1 MKYKNKGFTLIEL
14 IGVIAILA
22 IILIVTVP
30 TLTKMLKDDN
40 NQKYEN
46 AINDLCLSAEQYALN
61 YKDQL
66 PQLETPGG
74 RAKIT
79 IKMLKDVGYIEQH
92 LENPKTKE
100 EFLDTDYL
108 LLEVGSN
115 YLRTC
120 KFNDGTETS
129 VPSATVP
136 TYTISPG
143 ATVWTNQGKT
153 VTIHYP
159 NVSKNRYV
167 FEYSLDGGISWKI
180 TNSVNTDVWFSKNGM
195 IIARVR
201 DTYNE
206 RENLNGGVFY
216 VTRIDKEPP
225 KCTVSGGSTSWTNG
239 SRTITGTCSDTGGSG
254 CKGNIS
260 HTYNGT
266 VGQNYSITNAGA
278 AGVGNGGYVYD
289 NAGNKTACAANQTV
303 KIDKKAPGCTT
314 SGGSTSWTTE
324 EVTVYG
330 TCSDDGSG
338 CVGNVSKTV
347 TTDTNGN
354 VSPGIVKDKVG
365 NETTCPATAVVRVD
379 TTPPKCTVSGG
390 STSWTSGSRTVTG
403 TCSDAG
409 SGCKGNISYTYN
421 GTSGQHYSI
430 TNAGAAGAGNGGYV
444 YDNAGNKTLC
454 AANQTVK
461 IDKKAPTC
469 TVSGG
474 SSSWTS
480 GTRTITGTCSDTGG
494 SGCKG
499 NISYTYN
506 AASNTNWVLSNAG
519 AAGAG
524 NGGYVYDNV
533 GNKTA
538 CAANQTVK
546 IDKKAPTCSTSG
558 GSSSWTNGS
567 RTLTGTC
574 NDSGGSGCKGNA
586 SQYYNDERNG
596 NYSPGSVSDN
606 VGHSVSCPTNPVK
619 IDKTKPYTPLLLSVS
634 YSQPYYTFSCSTT
647 SKTQGNVSCTLT
659 TKNYYCS
666 ESSVEN
672 FQLYGDTAGKY
683 NTGYTLQYQYTCT
696 GTNCYSKD
704 GSNPK
709 RYGNITTWTNMQ
721 YGLSQFSSFAGRAG
735 WEGQV
740 SEAVLYLR
748 LVDGA
753 GNISGTLTFK
763 SRWCV

>member
-1 MKYKNKGFTLIEL
+1 MNQKNKGFTLIEL

-30 TLTKMLKDDN
+30 TLTKMLKNDS

-79 IKMLKDVGYIEQH
+79 IKMLKEVGYIEQH

-108 LLEVGSN
+108 LLEVGDN

-120 KFNDGTETS
+120 KFNDGTETT
-129 VPSATVP
+129 PPAATVP

-159 NVSKNRYV
+159 NVSKNRYI
-167 FEYSLDGGISWKI
+167 FEYSLDGGISWEI
-180 TNSVNTDVWFSKNGM
+180 TNSVNTDVWFSENGM

-201 DTYNE
+201 DTYDE

-216 VTRIDKEPP
+216 ITRIDKEPP
-225 KCTVSGGSTSWTNG
+225 KCTVSGGSTSWTSG

-254 CKGNIS
+254 CKENIS
-260 HTYNGT
+260 YKYNGT

-278 AGVGNGGYVYD
+278 AGAGNGGYVYD
-289 NAGNKTACAANQTV
+289 NAGNKTACAANQIV
-303 KIDKKAPGCTT
+303 KIDKKAPSCTT

-390 STSWTSGSRTVTG
+390 SSSWTSGTRTITG
-403 TCSDAG
+403 TCSDDG

-421 GTSGQHYSI
+421 AANNTNWVLS
-430 TNAGAAGAGNGGYV
+430 NAGAAGAGNGGYV

-461 IDKKAPTC
+461 IDKKAPSC
-469 TVSGG
+469 SVSGG

-480 GTRTITGTCSDTGG
+480 GTRTITGTCSDDG

-506 AASNTNWVLSNAG
+506 AANNTNWVLSNAG

-524 NGGYVYDNV
+524 NGGYVYDNA

-574 NDSGGSGCKGNA
+574 SDDGSGCKGNA

-659 TKNYYCS
+659 TKKYYCS
-666 ESSVEN
+666 GSAVLN
-672 FQLYGDTAGKY
+672 YQLYGDTAGKY
-683 NTGYTLQYQYTCT
+683 NTGYTLQYQFTCT
-696 GTNCYSKD
+696 GTNCYSQD
-704 GSNPK
+704 GSNPE

-721 YGLSQFSSFAGRAG
+721 YGLSQFSSYAGRAG

-740 SEAVLYLR
+740 SESVLYLR

-753 GNISGTLTFK
+753 GNISGTFAFK

>member
-1 MKYKNKGFTLIEL
+1 MNQKNKGFTLIEL

-30 TLTKMLKDDN
+30 TLTKMLKNDS

-79 IKMLKDVGYIEQH
+79 IKMLKEVGYIEQH

-108 LLEVGSN
+108 LLEVGDN

-120 KFNDGTETS
+120 KFNDGTETT
-129 VPSATVP
+129 PPAATVP

-180 TNSVNTDVWFSKNGM
+180 TNSVNTDVWFSENGM

-201 DTYNE
+201 DTYDE

-216 VTRIDKEPP
+216 ITRIDKEPP
-225 KCTVSGGSTSWTNG
+225 KCTVSGGSTSWTSG

-254 CKGNIS
+254 CKENIS
-260 HTYNGT
+260 YKYNGT

-278 AGVGNGGYVYD
+278 AGAGNGGYVYD
-289 NAGNKTACAANQTV
+289 NAGNKTLCAANQTV
-303 KIDKKAPGCTT
+303 KIDKKAPSCTT

-390 STSWTSGSRTVTG
+390 STSWTSGSRTITG
-403 TCSDAG
+403 TCSDEG
-409 SGCKGNISYTYN
+409 SGCKENISYTYN
-421 GTSGQHYSI
+421 AANNTNWVLS
-430 TNAGAAGAGNGGYV
+430 NAGAAGAGNGGYV

-461 IDKKAPTC
+461 IDKKAPSC
-469 TVSGG
+469 SVSGG

-480 GTRTITGTCSDTGG
+480 GTRTITGTCSDDG

-506 AASNTNWVLSNAG
+506 AANNTNWVLSNAG

-524 NGGYVYDNV
+524 NGGYVYDNA

-574 NDSGGSGCKGNA
+574 SDDGSGCKGNA

-659 TKNYYCS
+659 AKKYYCS
-666 ESSVEN
+666 GSAVLN
-672 FQLYGDTAGKY
+672 YQLYGDTAGKY
-683 NTGYTLQYQYTCT
+683 NTGYTLQYQFTCT
-696 GTNCYSKD
+696 GTNCYSQD
-704 GSNPK
+704 GSNPE

-721 YGLSQFSSFAGRAG
+721 YGLSQFSSYAGRAG

-740 SEAVLYLR
+740 SESVLYLR

-753 GNISGTLTFK
+753 GNISGTFAFK

>member
-1 MKYKNKGFTLIEL
+1 MNQKNKGFTLIEL

-30 TLTKMLKDDN
+30 TLTKMLKNDS

-79 IKMLKDVGYIEQH
+79 IKMLKEVGYIEQH

-108 LLEVGSN
+108 LLEVGDN

-120 KFNDGTETS
+120 KFNDGTETT
-129 VPSATVP
+129 PPAATVP

-180 TNSVNTDVWFSKNGM
+180 TNSVNTDVWFSENGM

-201 DTYNE
+201 DTYDE

-216 VTRIDKEPP
+216 ITRIDKEPP
-225 KCTVSGGSTSWTNG
+225 KCTVSGGSTSWTSG

-254 CKGNIS
+254 CKENIS
-260 HTYNGT
+260 YKYNGT

-278 AGVGNGGYVYD
+278 AGAGNGGYVYD
-289 NAGNKTACAANQTV
+289 NAGNKTLCAANQTV
-303 KIDKKAPGCTT
+303 KIDKKAPSCTT

-390 STSWTSGSRTVTG
+390 STSWTSGSRTITG
-403 TCSDAG
+403 TCSDEG

-421 GTSGQHYSI
+421 AANNTNWVLS
-430 TNAGAAGAGNGGYV
+430 NAGAAGAGNGGYV

-461 IDKKAPTC
+461 IDKKAPSC
-469 TVSGG
+469 SVSGG

-480 GTRTITGTCSDTGG
+480 GTRTITGTCSDDG

-506 AASNTNWVLSNAG
+506 AANNTNWVLSNAG

-574 NDSGGSGCKGNA
+574 SDDGSGCKGNA

-659 TKNYYCS
+659 AKKYYCS
-666 ESSVEN
+666 GSAVLN
-672 FQLYGDTAGKY
+672 YQLYGDTAGKY
-683 NTGYTLQYQYTCT
+683 NTGYTLQYQFTCT
-696 GTNCYSKD
+696 GTNCYSQD
-704 GSNPK
+704 GSNPE

-721 YGLSQFSSFAGRAG
+721 YGLSQFSSYAGRAG

-740 SEAVLYLR
+740 SESVLYLR

-753 GNISGTLTFK
+753 GNISGTFAFK

>member
-1 MKYKNKGFTLIEL
+1 MNQKNKGFTLIEL

-30 TLTKMLKDDN
+30 TLTKMLKNDS

-79 IKMLKDVGYIEQH
+79 IKMLKEVGYIEQH

-108 LLEVGSN
+108 LLEVGDN

-120 KFNDGTETS
+120 KFNDGTETT
-129 VPSATVP
+129 PPAATVP

-180 TNSVNTDVWFSKNGM
+180 TNSVNTDVWFSENGM

-201 DTYNE
+201 DTYDE

-216 VTRIDKEPP
+216 ITRIDKEPP
-225 KCTVSGGSTSWTNG
+225 KCTVSGGSTSWTSG

-254 CKGNIS
+254 CKENIS
-260 HTYNGT
+260 YKYNGT

-278 AGVGNGGYVYD
+278 AGAGNGGYVYD
-289 NAGNKTACAANQTV
+289 NAGNKTLCAANQTV
-303 KIDKKAPGCTT
+303 KIDKKAPSCTT

-390 STSWTSGSRTVTG
+390 S
-403 TCSDAG
+403 
-409 SGCKGNISYTYN
+409 
-421 GTSGQHYSI
+421 
-430 TNAGAAGAGNGGYV
+430 
-444 YDNAGNKTLC
+444 
-454 AANQTVK
+454 
-461 IDKKAPTC
+461 
-469 TVSGG
+469 
-474 SSSWTS
+474 SSWTS
-480 GTRTITGTCSDTGG
+480 GTRTITGTCSDDG

-506 AASNTNWVLSNAG
+506 AANNTNWVLSNAG

-574 NDSGGSGCKGNA
+574 SDDGSGCKGNA

-659 TKNYYCS
+659 AKKYYCS
-666 ESSVEN
+666 GSAVLN
-672 FQLYGDTAGKY
+672 YQLYGDTAGKY
-683 NTGYTLQYQYTCT
+683 NTGYTLQYQFTCT
-696 GTNCYSKD
+696 GTNCYSQD
-704 GSNPK
+704 GSNPE

-721 YGLSQFSSFAGRAG
+721 YGLSQFSSYAGRAG

-740 SEAVLYLR
+740 SESVLYLR

-753 GNISGTLTFK
+753 GNISGTFAFK

>member
-1 MKYKNKGFTLIEL
+1 MNQKNKGFTLIEL

-30 TLTKMLKDDN
+30 TLTKMLKNDS

-79 IKMLKDVGYIEQH
+79 IKMLKEVGYIEQH

-108 LLEVGSN
+108 LLEVGDN

-120 KFNDGTETS
+120 KFNDGTETT
-129 VPSATVP
+129 PPAATVP

-143 ATVWTNQGKT
+143 TTVWTNQGKT

-180 TNSVNTDVWFSKNGM
+180 TNSVNTDVWFSENGM

-201 DTYNE
+201 DTYDE

-216 VTRIDKEPP
+216 ITRIDKEPP
-225 KCTVSGGSTSWTNG
+225 KCTVSGGSTSWTSG

-254 CKGNIS
+254 CKENIS
-260 HTYNGT
+260 YKYNGT

-278 AGVGNGGYVYD
+278 AGAGNGGYVYD
-289 NAGNKTACAANQTV
+289 NAGNKTLCAANQTV
-303 KIDKKAPGCTT
+303 KIDKKAPSCTT

-390 STSWTSGSRTVTG
+390 SSSWTSGTRTITG
-403 TCSDAG
+403 TCSDDG

-421 GTSGQHYSI
+421 AANNTNWVLS
-430 TNAGAAGAGNGGYV
+430 NAGAAGAGNGGYV

-461 IDKKAPTC
+461 IDKKAPSC
-469 TVSGG
+469 SVSGG

-480 GTRTITGTCSDTGG
+480 GTRTITGTCSDDG

-506 AASNTNWVLSNAG
+506 AANNTNWVLSNAG

-524 NGGYVYDNV
+524 NGGYVYDNA

-574 NDSGGSGCKGNA
+574 SDDGSGCKGNA

-659 TKNYYCS
+659 AKKYYCS
-666 ESSVEN
+666 GSAVLN
-672 FQLYGDTAGKY
+672 YQLYGDTAGKY
-683 NTGYTLQYQYTCT
+683 NTGYTLQYQFTCT
-696 GTNCYSKD
+696 GTNCYSQD
-704 GSNPK
+704 GSNPE

-721 YGLSQFSSFAGRAG
+721 YGLSQFSSYAGRAG

-740 SEAVLYLR
+740 SESVLYLR

-753 GNISGTLTFK
+753 GNISGTFAFK

>member
-1 MKYKNKGFTLIEL
+1 MNQKNKGFTLIEL

-30 TLTKMLKDDN
+30 TLTKMLKNDS

-66 PQLETPGG
+66 LQLETPGG

-79 IKMLKDVGYIEQH
+79 IKMLKEVGYIEQH

-108 LLEVGSN
+108 LLEVGDN

-120 KFNDGTETS
+120 KFNDGTETT
-129 VPSATVP
+129 PPAATVP

-180 TNSVNTDVWFSKNGM
+180 TNSVNTDVWFSENGM

-201 DTYNE
+201 DTYDE

-216 VTRIDKEPP
+216 ITRIDKEPP
-225 KCTVSGGSTSWTNG
+225 KCTVSGGSTSWTSG

-254 CKGNIS
+254 CKENIS
-260 HTYNGT
+260 YKYNGT

-278 AGVGNGGYVYD
+278 AGAGKGGYVYD
-289 NAGNKTACAANQTV
+289 NAGNKTLCAANQTV
-303 KIDKKAPGCTT
+303 KIDKKAPSCTT

-390 STSWTSGSRTVTG
+390 SSSWTSGTRTITG
-403 TCSDAG
+403 TCSDDG

-421 GTSGQHYSI
+421 AANNTNWVLS
-430 TNAGAAGAGNGGYV
+430 NAGAAGAGNGGYV

-461 IDKKAPTC
+461 IDKKAPSC
-469 TVSGG
+469 SVSGG

-480 GTRTITGTCSDTGG
+480 GTRTITGTCSDDG

-506 AASNTNWVLSNAG
+506 AANNTNWVLSNAG

-524 NGGYVYDNV
+524 NGGYVYDNA

-574 NDSGGSGCKGNA
+574 SDDGSGCKGNA

-659 TKNYYCS
+659 AKKYYCS
-666 ESSVEN
+666 GSAVLN
-672 FQLYGDTAGKY
+672 YQLYGDTAGKY
-683 NTGYTLQYQYTCT
+683 NTGYTLQYQFTCT
-696 GTNCYSKD
+696 GTNCYSQD
-704 GSNPK
+704 GSNPE

-721 YGLSQFSSFAGRAG
+721 YGLSQFSSYAGRAG

-740 SEAVLYLR
+740 SESVLYLR

-753 GNISGTLTFK
+753 GNISGTFAFK
-763 SRWCV
+763 SSWCV

>member
-1 MKYKNKGFTLIEL
+1 MNQKNKGFTLIEL

-30 TLTKMLKDDN
+30 TLTKMLKNDS

-79 IKMLKDVGYIEQH
+79 IKMLKEVGYIEQH

-108 LLEVGSN
+108 LLEVGDN

-120 KFNDGTETS
+120 KFNDGTETT
-129 VPSATVP
+129 PPAATIP

-180 TNSVNTDVWFSKNGM
+180 TNSVNTDVWFSENGM

-201 DTYNE
+201 DTYDE

-216 VTRIDKEPP
+216 ITRIDKEPP
-225 KCTVSGGSTSWTNG
+225 KCTVSGGSTSWTSG

-254 CKGNIS
+254 CKENIS
-260 HTYNGT
+260 YKYNGT

-278 AGVGNGGYVYD
+278 AGAGNGGYVYD
-289 NAGNKTACAANQTV
+289 NAGNKTLCAANQTV
-303 KIDKKAPGCTT
+303 KIDKKAPSCTT

-390 STSWTSGSRTVTG
+390 SSSWTSGTRTITG
-403 TCSDAG
+403 TCSDDG

-421 GTSGQHYSI
+421 AANNTNWVLS
-430 TNAGAAGAGNGGYV
+430 NAGAAGAGNGGYV

-461 IDKKAPTC
+461 IDKKAPSC
-469 TVSGG
+469 SVSGG

-480 GTRTITGTCSDTGG
+480 GTRTITGTCSDDG

-506 AASNTNWVLSNAG
+506 AANNTNWVLSNAG

-524 NGGYVYDNV
+524 NGGYVYDNA

-574 NDSGGSGCKGNA
+574 SDDGSGCKGNA

-647 SKTQGNVSCTLT
+647 SKTQDNVSCTLT
-659 TKNYYCS
+659 AKKYYCS
-666 ESSVEN
+666 GSAVLN
-672 FQLYGDTAGKY
+672 YQLYGDTAGKY
-683 NTGYTLQYQYTCT
+683 NTGYTLQYQFTCT
-696 GTNCYSKD
+696 GTNCYSQD
-704 GSNPK
+704 GSNPE

-721 YGLSQFSSFAGRAG
+721 YGLSQFSSYAGRAG

-740 SEAVLYLR
+740 SESVLYLR

-753 GNISGTLTFK
+753 GNISGTFAFK

>member
-1 MKYKNKGFTLIEL
+1 MNQKNKGFTLIEL

-30 TLTKMLKDDN
+30 TLTKMLKNDS

-79 IKMLKDVGYIEQH
+79 IKMLKEVGYIEQH

-108 LLEVGSN
+108 LLEVGDN

-120 KFNDGTETS
+120 KFNDGTETT
-129 VPSATVP
+129 PPAATVP

-180 TNSVNTDVWFSKNGM
+180 TNSVNTDVWFSENGM

-201 DTYNE
+201 DTYDE

-216 VTRIDKEPP
+216 ITRIDKEPP
-225 KCTVSGGSTSWTNG
+225 KCTVSGGSTSWTSV

-254 CKGNIS
+254 CKENIS
-260 HTYNGT
+260 YKYNGT

-278 AGVGNGGYVYD
+278 AGAGNGGYVYD
-289 NAGNKTACAANQTV
+289 NAGNKTLCAANQTV
-303 KIDKKAPGCTT
+303 KIDKKAPSCTT

-390 STSWTSGSRTVTG
+390 STSWTSGTRTITG
-403 TCSDAG
+403 TCSDEG

-421 GTSGQHYSI
+421 AANNTNWVLS
-430 TNAGAAGAGNGGYV
+430 NAGAAGAGNGGYV

-461 IDKKAPTC
+461 IDKKAPSC
-469 TVSGG
+469 SVSGG

-480 GTRTITGTCSDTGG
+480 GTRTITGTCSDDG

-506 AASNTNWVLSNAG
+506 AANNTNWVLSNAG

-574 NDSGGSGCKGNA
+574 SDDGSGCKGNA

-659 TKNYYCS
+659 TKKYYCS
-666 ESSVEN
+666 GSAVLN
-672 FQLYGDTAGKY
+672 YQLYGDTAGKY
-683 NTGYTLQYQYTCT
+683 NTGYTLQYQFTCT
-696 GTNCYSKD
+696 GTNCYSQD
-704 GSNPK
+704 GSNPE

-721 YGLSQFSSFAGRAG
+721 YGLSQFSSYAGRAG

-740 SEAVLYLR
+740 SESVLYLR

-753 GNISGTLTFK
+753 GNISGTFAFK

>member
-1 MKYKNKGFTLIEL
+1 MNQKNKGFTLIEL

-30 TLTKMLKDDN
+30 TLTKMLKNDS

-79 IKMLKDVGYIEQH
+79 IKMLKEVGYIEQH

-108 LLEVGSN
+108 LLEVGDN

-120 KFNDGTETS
+120 KFNDGTETT
-129 VPSATVP
+129 PPAATVP

-180 TNSVNTDVWFSKNGM
+180 TNSVNTDVWFSENGM

-201 DTYNE
+201 DTYDE

-216 VTRIDKEPP
+216 ITRIDKEPP
-225 KCTVSGGSTSWTNG
+225 KCTVSGGSTSWTSG

-254 CKGNIS
+254 CKENIS
-260 HTYNGT
+260 YKYNGT

-278 AGVGNGGYVYD
+278 AGAGNGGYVYD
-289 NAGNKTACAANQTV
+289 NAGNKTLCAANQTV
-303 KIDKKAPGCTT
+303 KIDKKAPSCTT

-390 STSWTSGSRTVTG
+390 S
-403 TCSDAG
+403 
-409 SGCKGNISYTYN
+409 
-421 GTSGQHYSI
+421 
-430 TNAGAAGAGNGGYV
+430 
-444 YDNAGNKTLC
+444 
-454 AANQTVK
+454 
-461 IDKKAPTC
+461 
-469 TVSGG
+469 
-474 SSSWTS
+474 SSWTS
-480 GTRTITGTCSDTGG
+480 GTRTITGTCSDDG

-506 AASNTNWVLSNAG
+506 AANNTNWVLSNAG

-524 NGGYVYDNV
+524 NGGYVYDNA

-574 NDSGGSGCKGNA
+574 SDDGSGCKGNA

-659 TKNYYCS
+659 AKKYYCS
-666 ESSVEN
+666 GSAVLN
-672 FQLYGDTAGKY
+672 YQLYGDTAGKY
-683 NTGYTLQYQYTCT
+683 NTGYTLQYQFTCT
-696 GTNCYSKD
+696 GTNCYSQD
-704 GSNPK
+704 GSNPE

-721 YGLSQFSSFAGRAG
+721 YGLSQFSSYAGRAG

-740 SEAVLYLR
+740 SESVLYLR

-753 GNISGTLTFK
+753 GNISGTFAFK

>member
-1 MKYKNKGFTLIEL
+1 MNQKNKGFTLIEL

-30 TLTKMLKDDN
+30 TLTKMLKNDS

-79 IKMLKDVGYIEQH
+79 IKMLKEVGYIEQH

-108 LLEVGSN
+108 LLEVGDN

-120 KFNDGTETS
+120 KFNDGTETT
-129 VPSATVP
+129 PPAATVP

-180 TNSVNTDVWFSKNGM
+180 TNSVNTDVWFSENGM

-201 DTYNE
+201 DTYDE

-216 VTRIDKEPP
+216 ITRIDKEPP
-225 KCTVSGGSTSWTNG
+225 KCTVSGGSTSWTSG

-254 CKGNIS
+254 CKENIS
-260 HTYNGT
+260 YKYNGT

-278 AGVGNGGYVYD
+278 AGAGNGGYVYD
-289 NAGNKTACAANQTV
+289 NAGNKTLCAANQTV
-303 KIDKKAPGCTT
+303 KIDKKAPSCTT

-390 STSWTSGSRTVTG
+390 S
-403 TCSDAG
+403 
-409 SGCKGNISYTYN
+409 
-421 GTSGQHYSI
+421 
-430 TNAGAAGAGNGGYV
+430 
-444 YDNAGNKTLC
+444 
-454 AANQTVK
+454 
-461 IDKKAPTC
+461 
-469 TVSGG
+469 
-474 SSSWTS
+474 SSWTS
-480 GTRTITGTCSDTGG
+480 GTRTITGTCSDDG

-506 AASNTNWVLSNAG
+506 AANNTNWVLSNAG

-524 NGGYVYDNV
+524 NGGYVYDNA

-574 NDSGGSGCKGNA
+574 SDDGSGCKGNA

-659 TKNYYCS
+659 AKKYYCS
-666 ESSVEN
+666 GSVVLN
-672 FQLYGDTAGKY
+672 YQLYGDTAGKY
-683 NTGYTLQYQYTCT
+683 NTGYTLQYQFTCT
-696 GTNCYSKD
+696 GTNCYSQD
-704 GSNPK
+704 GSNPE

-721 YGLSQFSSFAGRAG
+721 YGLSQFSSYAGRAG

-740 SEAVLYLR
+740 SESVLYLR

-753 GNISGTLTFK
+753 GNISGTFAFK

>member
-1 MKYKNKGFTLIEL
+1 MNQKNKGFTLIEL

-30 TLTKMLKDDN
+30 TLTKMLKNDS

-79 IKMLKDVGYIEQH
+79 IKMLKEVGYIEQH

-108 LLEVGSN
+108 LLEVGDN

-120 KFNDGTETS
+120 KFNDGTETT
-129 VPSATVP
+129 PPAATVP

-180 TNSVNTDVWFSKNGM
+180 TNSVNTDVWFSENGM

-201 DTYNE
+201 DTYDE

-216 VTRIDKEPP
+216 ITRIDKEPP
-225 KCTVSGGSTSWTNG
+225 KCTVSGGSTSWTSG

-254 CKGNIS
+254 CKENIS
-260 HTYNGT
+260 YKYNGT

-278 AGVGNGGYVYD
+278 AGAGNGGYVYD
-289 NAGNKTACAANQTV
+289 NAGNKTLCAANQTV
-303 KIDKKAPGCTT
+303 KIDKKAPSCTT

-390 STSWTSGSRTVTG
+390 SSSWTSGTRTITG
-403 TCSDAG
+403 TCSDDG

-421 GTSGQHYSI
+421 AANNTNWVLS
-430 TNAGAAGAGNGGYV
+430 NAGAAGAGNGGYV

-461 IDKKAPTC
+461 IDKKAPSC
-469 TVSGG
+469 SVSGG

-480 GTRTITGTCSDTGG
+480 GTRTITGTCSDDG

-506 AASNTNWVLSNAG
+506 AANNTNWVLSNAG

-524 NGGYVYDNV
+524 NGGYVYDNA

-574 NDSGGSGCKGNA
+574 SDDGSGCKGNA

-659 TKNYYCS
+659 TKKYYCS
-666 ESSVEN
+666 GSAVLN
-672 FQLYGDTAGKY
+672 YQLYGDTAGKY
-683 NTGYTLQYQYTCT
+683 NTGYTLQYQFTCT
-696 GTNCYSKD
+696 GTNCYSQD
-704 GSNPK
+704 GSNPE

-721 YGLSQFSSFAGRAG
+721 YGLSQFSSYAGRAG

-740 SEAVLYLR
+740 SESVLYLR

-753 GNISGTLTFK
+753 GNISGTFAFK

>member
-1 MKYKNKGFTLIEL
+1 MNQKNKGFTLIEL

-30 TLTKMLKDDN
+30 TLTKMLKNDS

-79 IKMLKDVGYIEQH
+79 IKMLKELGYIEQH
-92 LENPKTKE
+92 LENPKTNE

-108 LLEVGSN
+108 LLEVGDN

-120 KFNDGTETS
+120 KFNDGTETT
-129 VPSATVP
+129 PPAATVP

-180 TNSVNTDVWFSKNGM
+180 TNSVNTDVWFSENGM

-201 DTYNE
+201 DTYDE

-216 VTRIDKEPP
+216 ITRIDKEPP
-225 KCTVSGGSTSWTNG
+225 KCTVSGGSTSWTSG

-254 CKGNIS
+254 CKENIS
-260 HTYNGT
+260 YKYNGT

-278 AGVGNGGYVYD
+278 AGAGNGGYVYD

-303 KIDKKAPGCTT
+303 KIDKKAPSCTT

-390 STSWTSGSRTVTG
+390 SSSWTSGSRTITG
-403 TCSDAG
+403 TCSDEG

-421 GTSGQHYSI
+421 AANNTNWVLS
-430 TNAGAAGAGNGGYV
+430 NAGAAGAGNGGYV

-461 IDKKAPTC
+461 IDKKAPSC
-469 TVSGG
+469 SVSGG

-480 GTRTITGTCSDTGG
+480 GTRTITGTCSDDG

-506 AASNTNWVLSNAG
+506 AANNTNWVLSNAG

-574 NDSGGSGCKGNA
+574 SDDGSGCKGNA

-619 IDKTKPYTPLLLSVS
+619 IDKTKPYTPLLPSVS

-659 TKNYYCS
+659 TKRYYCS
-666 ESSVEN
+666 GSAVLN
-672 FQLYGDTAGKY
+672 YQLYGDTAGKY
-683 NTGYTLQYQYTCT
+683 NTGYTLQYQFTCT
-696 GTNCYSKD
+696 GTNCYSQD
-704 GSNPK
+704 GSNPE

-721 YGLSQFSSFAGRAG
+721 YGLSQFSSYAGRAG

-740 SEAVLYLR
+740 SESVLYLR

-753 GNISGTLTFK
+753 GNISGTFTFK

>member
-1 MKYKNKGFTLIEL
+1 MNQKNKGFTLIEL

-30 TLTKMLKDDN
+30 TLTKMLKNDS

-66 PQLETPGG
+66 LQLETPGG

-79 IKMLKDVGYIEQH
+79 IKMLKEVGYIEQH

-108 LLEVGSN
+108 LLEVGDN

-120 KFNDGTETS
+120 KFNDGTETT
-129 VPSATVP
+129 PPAATVP

-180 TNSVNTDVWFSKNGM
+180 TNSVNTDVWFSENGM

-201 DTYNE
+201 DTYDE

-216 VTRIDKEPP
+216 ITRIDKEPP
-225 KCTVSGGSTSWTNG
+225 KCTVSGGSTSWTSG

-254 CKGNIS
+254 CKENIS
-260 HTYNGT
+260 YKYNGT

-278 AGVGNGGYVYD
+278 AGAGKGGYVYD
-289 NAGNKTACAANQTV
+289 NAGNKTLCAANQTV
-303 KIDKKAPGCTT
+303 KIDKKAPSCTT

-390 STSWTSGSRTVTG
+390 SSSWTSGTRTITG
-403 TCSDAG
+403 TCSDDG

-421 GTSGQHYSI
+421 AANNTNWVLS
-430 TNAGAAGAGNGGYV
+430 NAGAAGAGNGGYV

-461 IDKKAPTC
+461 IDKKAPSC
-469 TVSGG
+469 SVSGG

-480 GTRTITGTCSDTGG
+480 GTRTITGTCSDDG

-506 AASNTNWVLSNAG
+506 AANNTNWVLSNAG

-524 NGGYVYDNV
+524 NGGYVYDNA

-574 NDSGGSGCKGNA
+574 SDDGSGCKGNA

-659 TKNYYCS
+659 AKKYYCS
-666 ESSVEN
+666 GSVVLN
-672 FQLYGDTAGKY
+672 YQLYGDTAGKY
-683 NTGYTLQYQYTCT
+683 NTGYTLQYQFTCT
-696 GTNCYSKD
+696 GTNCYSQD
-704 GSNPK
+704 GSNPE

-721 YGLSQFSSFAGRAG
+721 YGLSQFSSYAGRAG

-740 SEAVLYLR
+740 SESVLYLR

-753 GNISGTLTFK
+753 GNISGTFAFK

>member
-1 MKYKNKGFTLIEL
+1 MNQKNKGFTLIEL

-30 TLTKMLKDDN
+30 TLTKMLKNDS

-79 IKMLKDVGYIEQH
+79 IKMLKEVGYIEQH

-108 LLEVGSN
+108 LLEVGDN

-120 KFNDGTETS
+120 KFNDGTETT
-129 VPSATVP
+129 PPAATVP

-143 ATVWTNQGKT
+143 TTVWTNQGKT

-180 TNSVNTDVWFSKNGM
+180 TNSVNTDVWFSENGM

-201 DTYNE
+201 DTYDE

-216 VTRIDKEPP
+216 ITRIDKEPP
-225 KCTVSGGSTSWTNG
+225 KCTVSGGSTSWTSG

-254 CKGNIS
+254 CKENIS
-260 HTYNGT
+260 YKYNGT

-278 AGVGNGGYVYD
+278 AGAGNGGYVYD
-289 NAGNKTACAANQTV
+289 NAGNKTLCAANQTV
-303 KIDKKAPGCTT
+303 KIDKKAPSCTT

-390 STSWTSGSRTVTG
+390 S
-403 TCSDAG
+403 
-409 SGCKGNISYTYN
+409 
-421 GTSGQHYSI
+421 
-430 TNAGAAGAGNGGYV
+430 
-444 YDNAGNKTLC
+444 
-454 AANQTVK
+454 
-461 IDKKAPTC
+461 
-469 TVSGG
+469 
-474 SSSWTS
+474 SSWTS
-480 GTRTITGTCSDTGG
+480 GTRTITGTCSDDG

-506 AASNTNWVLSNAG
+506 AANNTNWVLSNAG

-524 NGGYVYDNV
+524 NGGYVYDNA

-574 NDSGGSGCKGNA
+574 SDDGSGCKGNA

-659 TKNYYCS
+659 AKKYYCS
-666 ESSVEN
+666 GSAVLN
-672 FQLYGDTAGKY
+672 YQLYGDTAGKY
-683 NTGYTLQYQYTCT
+683 NTGYTLQYQFTCT
-696 GTNCYSKD
+696 GTNCYSQD
-704 GSNPK
+704 GSNPE

-721 YGLSQFSSFAGRAG
+721 YGLSQFSSYAGRAG

-740 SEAVLYLR
+740 SESVLYLR

-753 GNISGTLTFK
+753 GNISGTFAFK

>member
-1 MKYKNKGFTLIEL
+1 MNQKNKGFTLIEL

-30 TLTKMLKDDN
+30 TLTKMLKNDS

-79 IKMLKDVGYIEQH
+79 IKMLKEVGYIEQH

-108 LLEVGSN
+108 LLEVGDN

-120 KFNDGTETS
+120 KFNDGTETT
-129 VPSATVP
+129 PPAATVP

-159 NVSKNRYV
+159 NVSKNRYI

-180 TNSVNTDVWFSKNGM
+180 TNSVNTDVWFSENGM

-201 DTYNE
+201 DTYDE

-216 VTRIDKEPP
+216 ITRIDKEPP
-225 KCTVSGGSTSWTNG
+225 KCTVSGGSTSWTSG

-254 CKGNIS
+254 CKENIS
-260 HTYNGT
+260 YKYNGT

-278 AGVGNGGYVYD
+278 AGAGNGGYVYD

-303 KIDKKAPGCTT
+303 KIDKKAPSCTT

-390 STSWTSGSRTVTG
+390 STSWTSGSRTITG
-403 TCSDAG
+403 TCSDEG

-421 GTSGQHYSI
+421 AANNTNWVLS
-430 TNAGAAGAGNGGYV
+430 NAGAAGAGNGGYV

-461 IDKKAPTC
+461 IDKKAPSC
-469 TVSGG
+469 SVSGG

-480 GTRTITGTCSDTGG
+480 GTRTITGTCSDDG

-506 AASNTNWVLSNAG
+506 AANNTNWVLSNAG

-574 NDSGGSGCKGNA
+574 SDDGSGCKGNA

-619 IDKTKPYTPLLLSVS
+619 IDKTKPYTPLLPSVS

-659 TKNYYCS
+659 TKKYYCS
-666 ESSVEN
+666 GSAFLN
-672 FQLYGDTAGKY
+672 YQLYGDTAGKY
-683 NTGYTLQYQYTCT
+683 NTGYTLQYQFTCT
-696 GTNCYSKD
+696 GTNCYSQD
-704 GSNPK
+704 GSNPE

-721 YGLSQFSSFAGRAG
+721 YGLSQFSSYAGRAG

-740 SEAVLYLR
+740 SESVLYLR

-753 GNISGTLTFK
+753 GNISGTFAFK

>member
-1 MKYKNKGFTLIEL
+1 MNQKNKGFTLIEL

-30 TLTKMLKDDN
+30 TLTKMLKNDS

-79 IKMLKDVGYIEQH
+79 IKMLKEVGYIEQH

-108 LLEVGSN
+108 LLEVGDN

-120 KFNDGTETS
+120 KFNDGTETT
-129 VPSATVP
+129 PPAATVP

-180 TNSVNTDVWFSKNGM
+180 TNSVNTDVWFSENGM

-201 DTYNE
+201 DTYDE

-216 VTRIDKEPP
+216 ITRIDKEPP
-225 KCTVSGGSTSWTNG
+225 KCTVSGGSTSWTSG

-254 CKGNIS
+254 CKENIS
-260 HTYNGT
+260 YKYNGT

-278 AGVGNGGYVYD
+278 AGAGNGGYVYD
-289 NAGNKTACAANQTV
+289 NAGNKTLCAANQTV
-303 KIDKKAPGCTT
+303 KIDKKAPSCTT

-390 STSWTSGSRTVTG
+390 SSSWTSGTRTITG
-403 TCSDAG
+403 TCSDDG

-421 GTSGQHYSI
+421 AANNTNWVLS
-430 TNAGAAGAGNGGYV
+430 NAGAAGAGNGGYV

-461 IDKKAPTC
+461 IDKKAPSC
-469 TVSGG
+469 SVSGG

-480 GTRTITGTCSDTGG
+480 GTRTITGTCSDDG

-506 AASNTNWVLSNAG
+506 AANNTNWVLSNAG

-524 NGGYVYDNV
+524 NGGYVYDNA

-574 NDSGGSGCKGNA
+574 SDDGSGCKGNA

-647 SKTQGNVSCTLT
+647 SKTQDNVSCTLT
-659 TKNYYCS
+659 AKKYYCS
-666 ESSVEN
+666 GSAVLN
-672 FQLYGDTAGKY
+672 YQLYGDTAGKY
-683 NTGYTLQYQYTCT
+683 NTGYTLQYQFTCT
-696 GTNCYSKD
+696 GTNCYSQD
-704 GSNPK
+704 GSNPE

-721 YGLSQFSSFAGRAG
+721 YGLSQFSSYAGRAG

-740 SEAVLYLR
+740 SESVLYLR

-753 GNISGTLTFK
+753 GNISGTFAFK

>member
-1 MKYKNKGFTLIEL
+1 MNQKNKGFTLIEL

-30 TLTKMLKDDN
+30 TLTKMLKNDS

-79 IKMLKDVGYIEQH
+79 IKMLKEVGYIEQH

-108 LLEVGSN
+108 LLEVGDN

-120 KFNDGTETS
+120 KFNDGTETT
-129 VPSATVP
+129 PPAATVP

-159 NVSKNRYV
+159 NVSKNRYI

-180 TNSVNTDVWFSKNGM
+180 TNSVNTDVWFSENGM

-201 DTYNE
+201 DTYDE

-216 VTRIDKEPP
+216 ITRIDKEPP
-225 KCTVSGGSTSWTNG
+225 KCTVSGGSTSWTSD

-254 CKGNIS
+254 CKENIS
-260 HTYNGT
+260 YKYNGT

-278 AGVGNGGYVYD
+278 AGAGNGGYVYD

-303 KIDKKAPGCTT
+303 KIDKKAPSCTT

-390 STSWTSGSRTVTG
+390 KHIMDEW
-403 TCSDAG
+403 
-409 SGCKGNISYTYN
+409 
-421 GTSGQHYSI
+421 
-430 TNAGAAGAGNGGYV
+430 
-444 YDNAGNKTLC
+444 
-454 AANQTVK
+454 VK
-461 IDKKAPTC
+461 
-469 TVSGG
+469 
-474 SSSWTS
+474 
-480 GTRTITGTCSDTGG
+480 
-494 SGCKG
+494 
-499 NISYTYN
+499 NN
-506 AASNTNWVLSNAG
+506 N
-519 AAGAG
+519 
-524 NGGYVYDNV
+524 
-533 GNKTA
+533 
-538 CAANQTVK
+538 
-546 IDKKAPTCSTSG
+546 
-558 GSSSWTNGS
+558 
-567 RTLTGTC
+567 
-574 NDSGGSGCKGNA
+574 
-586 SQYYNDERNG
+586 RN
-596 NYSPGSVSDN
+596 
-606 VGHSVSCPTNPVK
+606 
-619 IDKTKPYTPLLLSVS
+619 
-634 YSQPYYTFSCSTT
+634 
-647 SKTQGNVSCTLT
+647 
-659 TKNYYCS
+659 
-666 ESSVEN
+666 
-672 FQLYGDTAGKY
+672 
-683 NTGYTLQYQYTCT
+683 
-696 GTNCYSKD
+696 
-704 GSNPK
+704 
-709 RYGNITTWTNMQ
+709 M
-721 YGLSQFSSFAGRAG
+721 
-735 WEGQV
+735 
-740 SEAVLYLR
+740 
-748 LVDGA
+748 
-753 GNISGTLTFK
+753 
-763 SRWCV
+763 

>member
-1 MKYKNKGFTLIEL
+1 MNQKNKGFTLIEL

-30 TLTKMLKDDN
+30 TLTKMLKNDS

-79 IKMLKDVGYIEQH
+79 IKMLKEVGYIEQH

-108 LLEVGSN
+108 LLEVGDN

-120 KFNDGTETS
+120 KFNDGTETT
-129 VPSATVP
+129 PPAATVP

-180 TNSVNTDVWFSKNGM
+180 TNSVNTDVWFSENGM

-201 DTYNE
+201 DTYDE

-216 VTRIDKEPP
+216 ITRIDKEPP
-225 KCTVSGGSTSWTNG
+225 KCTVSGGSTSWTSG

-254 CKGNIS
+254 CKENIS
-260 HTYNGT
+260 YKYNGT

-278 AGVGNGGYVYD
+278 AGAGNGGYVYD

-303 KIDKKAPGCTT
+303 KIDKKAPSCTT

-390 STSWTSGSRTVTG
+390 SSSWTSGTRTITG
-403 TCSDAG
+403 TCSDDG

-421 GTSGQHYSI
+421 AANNTNWVLS
-430 TNAGAAGAGNGGYV
+430 NAGAAGAGNGGYV

-461 IDKKAPTC
+461 IDKKAPSC
-469 TVSGG
+469 SVSGG

-480 GTRTITGTCSDTGG
+480 GTRTITGTCSDDG

-506 AASNTNWVLSNAG
+506 AANNTNWVLSNAG

-524 NGGYVYDNV
+524 NGGYVYDNA

-574 NDSGGSGCKGNA
+574 SDDGSGCKGNA

-659 TKNYYCS
+659 TKKYYCS
-666 ESSVEN
+666 GSAVLN
-672 FQLYGDTAGKY
+672 YQLYGDTAGKY
-683 NTGYTLQYQYTCT
+683 NTGYTLQYQFTCT
-696 GTNCYSKD
+696 GTNCYSQD
-704 GSNPK
+704 GSNPE

-721 YGLSQFSSFAGRAG
+721 YGLSQFSSYAGRAG

-740 SEAVLYLR
+740 SESVLYLR

-753 GNISGTLTFK
+753 GNISGTFAFK

>member
-1 MKYKNKGFTLIEL
+1 MNQKNKGFTLIEL

-30 TLTKMLKDDN
+30 TLTKMLKNDS

-79 IKMLKDVGYIEQH
+79 IKMLKEVGYIEQH

-108 LLEVGSN
+108 LLEVGDN

-120 KFNDGTETS
+120 KFNDGTETT
-129 VPSATVP
+129 PPAATVP

-180 TNSVNTDVWFSKNGM
+180 TNSVNTDVWFSENGM

-201 DTYNE
+201 DTYDE

-216 VTRIDKEPP
+216 ITRIDKEPP
-225 KCTVSGGSTSWTNG
+225 KCTVSGGSTSWTSG

-254 CKGNIS
+254 CKENIS
-260 HTYNGT
+260 YKYNGT

-278 AGVGNGGYVYD
+278 AGAGNGGYVYD
-289 NAGNKTACAANQTV
+289 NAGNKTLCAANQTV
-303 KIDKKAPGCTT
+303 KIDKKAPSCTT

-390 STSWTSGSRTVTG
+390 SSSWTSGTRTITG
-403 TCSDAG
+403 TCSDEG

-421 GTSGQHYSI
+421 AANNTNWVLS
-430 TNAGAAGAGNGGYV
+430 NAGAAGAGNGGYV

-461 IDKKAPTC
+461 IDKKAPSC
-469 TVSGG
+469 SVSGG

-480 GTRTITGTCSDTGG
+480 GTRTITGTCSDDG

-506 AASNTNWVLSNAG
+506 AANNTNWVLSNAG

-524 NGGYVYDNV
+524 NGGYVYDNA

-574 NDSGGSGCKGNA
+574 SDDGSGCKGNA

-659 TKNYYCS
+659 AKKYYCS
-666 ESSVEN
+666 GSAVLN
-672 FQLYGDTAGKY
+672 YQLYGDTAGKY
-683 NTGYTLQYQYTCT
+683 NTGYTLQYQFTCT
-696 GTNCYSKD
+696 GTNCYSQD
-704 GSNPK
+704 GSNPE

-721 YGLSQFSSFAGRAG
+721 YGLSQFSSYAGRAG

-740 SEAVLYLR
+740 SESVLYLR

-753 GNISGTLTFK
+753 GNISGTFAFK

>member
-1 MKYKNKGFTLIEL
+1 MNQKNKGFTLIEL

-30 TLTKMLKDDN
+30 TLTKMLKNDS

-79 IKMLKDVGYIEQH
+79 IKMLKEVGYIEQH

-108 LLEVGSN
+108 LLEVGDN

-120 KFNDGTETS
+120 KFNDGTETT
-129 VPSATVP
+129 PPAATVP

-180 TNSVNTDVWFSKNGM
+180 TNSVNTDVWFSENGM

-201 DTYNE
+201 DTYDE

-216 VTRIDKEPP
+216 ITRIDKEPP
-225 KCTVSGGSTSWTNG
+225 KCTVSGGSTSWTSG

-254 CKGNIS
+254 CKENIS
-260 HTYNGT
+260 YKYNGT
-266 VGQNYSITNAGA
+266 VGQN
-278 AGVGNGGYVYD
+278 
-289 NAGNKTACAANQTV
+289 
-303 KIDKKAPGCTT
+303 
-314 SGGSTSWTTE
+314 
-324 EVTVYG
+324 
-330 TCSDDGSG
+330 
-338 CVGNVSKTV
+338 
-347 TTDTNGN
+347 
-354 VSPGIVKDKVG
+354 
-365 NETTCPATAVVRVD
+365 
-379 TTPPKCTVSGG
+379 
-390 STSWTSGSRTVTG
+390 
-403 TCSDAG
+403 
-409 SGCKGNISYTYN
+409 
-421 GTSGQHYSI
+421 YSI

-461 IDKKAPTC
+461 IDKKAPSC
-469 TVSGG
+469 SVSGG

-480 GTRTITGTCSDTGG
+480 GTRTITGTCSDDG

-506 AASNTNWVLSNAG
+506 AANNTNWVLSNAG

-524 NGGYVYDNV
+524 NGGYVYDNAGNKTLCAANQTV
-533 GNKTA
+533 KIDKKAPSCSVSGGSSSWTSGTRTITGTCSDDGSGCKGNISYTYNAANNTNWVLSNAGAAGAGNGGYVYDNAGNKTA

-574 NDSGGSGCKGNA
+574 SDDGSGCKGNA

-659 TKNYYCS
+659 TKKYYCS
-666 ESSVEN
+666 GSAVLN
-672 FQLYGDTAGKY
+672 YQLYGDTAGKY
-683 NTGYTLQYQYTCT
+683 NTGYTLQYQFTCT
-696 GTNCYSKD
+696 GTNCYSQD

-721 YGLSQFSSFAGRAG
+721 YGLSQFSSYAGRAG

-740 SEAVLYLR
+740 SESVLYLR

-753 GNISGTLTFK
+753 GNISGTFAFK

>member
-1 MKYKNKGFTLIEL
+1 MNQKNKGFTLIEL

-30 TLTKMLKDDN
+30 TLTKMLKNDS

-79 IKMLKDVGYIEQH
+79 IKMLKEVGYIEQH

-108 LLEVGSN
+108 LLEVGDN

-120 KFNDGTETS
+120 KFNDGTETT
-129 VPSATVP
+129 PPAATVP

-143 ATVWTNQGKT
+143 TTVWTNQGKT

-180 TNSVNTDVWFSKNGM
+180 TNSVNTDVWFSENGM

-201 DTYNE
+201 DTYDE

-216 VTRIDKEPP
+216 ITRIDKEPP
-225 KCTVSGGSTSWTNG
+225 KCTVSGGSTSWTSG

-254 CKGNIS
+254 CKENIS
-260 HTYNGT
+260 YKYNGT

-278 AGVGNGGYVYD
+278 AGAGNGGYVYD
-289 NAGNKTACAANQTV
+289 NAGNKTLCAANQTV
-303 KIDKKAPGCTT
+303 KIDKKAPSCTT

-390 STSWTSGSRTVTG
+390 STSWTSGSRTITG
-403 TCSDAG
+403 TCSDEG
-409 SGCKGNISYTYN
+409 SGCKENISYTYN
-421 GTSGQHYSI
+421 AANNTNWVLS
-430 TNAGAAGAGNGGYV
+430 NAGAAGAGNGGYV

-461 IDKKAPTC
+461 IDKKAPSC
-469 TVSGG
+469 SVSGG

-480 GTRTITGTCSDTGG
+480 GTRTITGTCSDDG

-506 AASNTNWVLSNAG
+506 AANNTNWVLSNAG

-524 NGGYVYDNV
+524 NGGYVYDNA

-574 NDSGGSGCKGNA
+574 SDDGSGCKGNA

-659 TKNYYCS
+659 AKKYYCS
-666 ESSVEN
+666 GSAVLN
-672 FQLYGDTAGKY
+672 YQLYGDTAGKY
-683 NTGYTLQYQYTCT
+683 NTGYTLQYQFTCT
-696 GTNCYSKD
+696 GTNCYSQD
-704 GSNPK
+704 GSNPE

-721 YGLSQFSSFAGRAG
+721 YGLSQFSSYAGRAG

-740 SEAVLYLR
+740 SESVLYLR

-753 GNISGTLTFK
+753 GNISGTFAFK

>member
-1 MKYKNKGFTLIEL
+1 MNQKNKGFTLIEL

-30 TLTKMLKDDN
+30 TLTKMLKNDS

-79 IKMLKDVGYIEQH
+79 IKMLKEVGYIEQH

-108 LLEVGSN
+108 LLEVGDN

-120 KFNDGTETS
+120 KFNDGTETT
-129 VPSATVP
+129 PPAATVP

-180 TNSVNTDVWFSKNGM
+180 TNSVNTDVWFSENGM

-201 DTYNE
+201 DTYDE

-216 VTRIDKEPP
+216 ITRIDKEPP
-225 KCTVSGGSTSWTNG
+225 KCTVSGGSTSWTSG

-254 CKGNIS
+254 CKENIS
-260 HTYNGT
+260 YKYNGT

-278 AGVGNGGYVYD
+278 AGAGNGGYVYD
-289 NAGNKTACAANQTV
+289 NAGNKTLCAANQTV
-303 KIDKKAPGCTT
+303 KIDKKAPSCTT

-390 STSWTSGSRTVTG
+390 STSWTSGSRTITG
-403 TCSDAG
+403 TCSDEG
-409 SGCKGNISYTYN
+409 SGCKENISYTYN
-421 GTSGQHYSI
+421 AANNTNWVLS
-430 TNAGAAGAGNGGYV
+430 NAGAAGAGNGGYV

-461 IDKKAPTC
+461 IDKKAPSC
-469 TVSGG
+469 SVSGG

-480 GTRTITGTCSDTGG
+480 GTRTITGTCSDDG

-506 AASNTNWVLSNAG
+506 AANNTNWVLSNAG

-524 NGGYVYDNV
+524 NGGYVYDNA

-546 IDKKAPTCSTSG
+546 IYKKAPTCSTSG

-574 NDSGGSGCKGNA
+574 SDDGSGCKGNA

-659 TKNYYCS
+659 TKKYYCS
-666 ESSVEN
+666 GSAVLN
-672 FQLYGDTAGKY
+672 YQLYGDTAGKY
-683 NTGYTLQYQYTCT
+683 NTGYTLQYQFTCT
-696 GTNCYSKD
+696 GTNCYSQD
-704 GSNPK
+704 GSNPE

-721 YGLSQFSSFAGRAG
+721 YGLSQFSSYAGRAG

-740 SEAVLYLR
+740 SESVLYLR

-753 GNISGTLTFK
+753 GNISGTFAFK

>member
-1 MKYKNKGFTLIEL
+1 
-14 IGVIAILA
+14 
-22 IILIVTVP
+22 
-30 TLTKMLKDDN
+30 MLKNDS

-79 IKMLKDVGYIEQH
+79 IKMLKEVGYIEQH

-108 LLEVGSN
+108 LLEVGDN

-120 KFNDGTETS
+120 KFNDGTETT
-129 VPSATVP
+129 PPAATVP

-159 NVSKNRYV
+159 NVSKNRYI

-180 TNSVNTDVWFSKNGM
+180 TNSVNTDVWFSENGM

-201 DTYNE
+201 DTYDE

-216 VTRIDKEPP
+216 ITRIDKEPP
-225 KCTVSGGSTSWTNG
+225 KCTVSGGSTSWTSG

-254 CKGNIS
+254 CKENIS
-260 HTYNGT
+260 YKYNGT

-278 AGVGNGGYVYD
+278 AGAGNGGYVYD

-303 KIDKKAPGCTT
+303 KIDKKAPSCTT

-324 EVTVYG
+324 EVTVTG

-347 TTDTNGN
+347 TTNMNGN

-390 STSWTSGSRTVTG
+390 S
-403 TCSDAG
+403 
-409 SGCKGNISYTYN
+409 
-421 GTSGQHYSI
+421 
-430 TNAGAAGAGNGGYV
+430 
-444 YDNAGNKTLC
+444 
-454 AANQTVK
+454 
-461 IDKKAPTC
+461 
-469 TVSGG
+469 
-474 SSSWTS
+474 SSWTS
-480 GTRTITGTCSDTGG
+480 GTRTITGTCSDGE

-506 AASNTNWVLSNAG
+506 AANNTNWVLSNAG

-574 NDSGGSGCKGNA
+574 SDDGSGCKGNA

-659 TKNYYCS
+659 TKKYYCS
-666 ESSVEN
+666 GWAVLN
-672 FQLYGDTAGKY
+672 YQLYGDTAGKY
-683 NTGYTLQYQYTCT
+683 NTGYTLQYQFTCT
-696 GTNCYSKD
+696 GTNCYSQD
-704 GSNPK
+704 GSNPE

-721 YGLSQFSSFAGRAG
+721 YGLSQFSSYAGRAG

-740 SEAVLYLR
+740 SESVLYLR

-753 GNISGTLTFK
+753 GNISGTFAFK

>member
-1 MKYKNKGFTLIEL
+1 MNQKNKGFTLIEL

-30 TLTKMLKDDN
+30 TLTKMLKNDS

-79 IKMLKDVGYIEQH
+79 IKMLKEVGYIEQH

-108 LLEVGSN
+108 LLEVGDN

-120 KFNDGTETS
+120 KFNDGTETT
-129 VPSATVP
+129 PPAATVP

-180 TNSVNTDVWFSKNGM
+180 TNSVNTDVWFSENGM

-201 DTYNE
+201 DTYDE

-216 VTRIDKEPP
+216 ITRIDKEPP
-225 KCTVSGGSTSWTNG
+225 KCTVSGGSTSWTSG

-254 CKGNIS
+254 CKENIS
-260 HTYNGT
+260 YKYNGT

-278 AGVGNGGYVYD
+278 AGAGKGGYVYD
-289 NAGNKTACAANQTV
+289 NAGNKTLCAANQTV
-303 KIDKKAPGCTT
+303 KIDKKAPSCTT

-390 STSWTSGSRTVTG
+390 SSSWTSGTRTITG
-403 TCSDAG
+403 TCSDDG

-421 GTSGQHYSI
+421 AANNTNWVLS
-430 TNAGAAGAGNGGYV
+430 NAGAAGAGNGGYV

-461 IDKKAPTC
+461 IDKKAPSC
-469 TVSGG
+469 SVSGG

-480 GTRTITGTCSDTGG
+480 GTRTITGTCSDDG

-506 AASNTNWVLSNAG
+506 AANNTNWVLSNAG

-524 NGGYVYDNV
+524 NGGYVYDNA

-574 NDSGGSGCKGNA
+574 SDDGSGCKGNA

-659 TKNYYCS
+659 AKKYYCS
-666 ESSVEN
+666 GSAVLN
-672 FQLYGDTAGKY
+672 YQLYGDTAGKY
-683 NTGYTLQYQYTCT
+683 NTGYTLQYQFTCT
-696 GTNCYSKD
+696 GTNCYSQD
-704 GSNPK
+704 GSNPE

-721 YGLSQFSSFAGRAG
+721 YGLSQFSSYAGRAG

-740 SEAVLYLR
+740 SESVLYLR

-753 GNISGTLTFK
+753 GNISGTFAFK

>member
-1 MKYKNKGFTLIEL
+1 MNQKNKGFTLIEL

-30 TLTKMLKDDN
+30 TLTKMLKNDS

-79 IKMLKDVGYIEQH
+79 IKMLKEVGYIEQH

-108 LLEVGSN
+108 LLEVGDN

-120 KFNDGTETS
+120 KFNDGTETT
-129 VPSATVP
+129 PPAATVP

-180 TNSVNTDVWFSKNGM
+180 TNSVNTDVWFSENGM

-201 DTYNE
+201 DTYDE

-216 VTRIDKEPP
+216 ITRIDKEPP
-225 KCTVSGGSTSWTNG
+225 KCTVSGGSTSWTSG

-254 CKGNIS
+254 CKENIS
-260 HTYNGT
+260 YKYNGT

-278 AGVGNGGYVYD
+278 AGAGNGGYVYD
-289 NAGNKTACAANQTV
+289 NAGNKTLCAANQTV
-303 KIDKKAPGCTT
+303 KIDKKAPSCTT

-390 STSWTSGSRTVTG
+390 SSSWTSGTRTITG
-403 TCSDAG
+403 TCSDDG

-421 GTSGQHYSI
+421 AANNTNWVLS
-430 TNAGAAGAGNGGYV
+430 NAGAAGAGNGGYV

-461 IDKKAPTC
+461 IDKKAPSC
-469 TVSGG
+469 SVSGG

-480 GTRTITGTCSDTGG
+480 GTRTITGTCSDDG

-506 AASNTNWVLSNAG
+506 AANNTNWVLSNAG

-524 NGGYVYDNV
+524 NGGYVYDNA

-574 NDSGGSGCKGNA
+574 SDDGSGCKGNA

-659 TKNYYCS
+659 AKKYYCS
-666 ESSVEN
+666 GSAVLN
-672 FQLYGDTAGKY
+672 YQLYGDTAGKY
-683 NTGYTLQYQYTCT
+683 NTGYTLQYQFTCT
-696 GTNCYSKD
+696 GTNCYSQD
-704 GSNPK
+704 GSNPE

-721 YGLSQFSSFAGRAG
+721 YGLSQFSSYAGRAG

-740 SEAVLYLR
+740 SESVLYLR

-753 GNISGTLTFK
+753 GNISGTFAFK

>member
-1 MKYKNKGFTLIEL
+1 MNQKNKGFTLIEL

-30 TLTKMLKDDN
+30 TLTKMLKNDS

-79 IKMLKDVGYIEQH
+79 IKMLKEVGYIEQH

-108 LLEVGSN
+108 LLEVGDN

-120 KFNDGTETS
+120 KFNDGTETT
-129 VPSATVP
+129 PPAATVP

-180 TNSVNTDVWFSKNGM
+180 TNSVNTDVWFSENGM

-201 DTYNE
+201 DTYDE

-216 VTRIDKEPP
+216 ITRIDKEPP
-225 KCTVSGGSTSWTNG
+225 KCTVSGGSTSWTSG

-254 CKGNIS
+254 CKENIS
-260 HTYNGT
+260 YKYNGT

-278 AGVGNGGYVYD
+278 AGAGNGGYVYD
-289 NAGNKTACAANQTV
+289 NAGNKTLCAANQTV
-303 KIDKKAPGCTT
+303 KIDKKAPSCTT

-390 STSWTSGSRTVTG
+390 SSSWTSGTRTITG
-403 TCSDAG
+403 TCSDDE

-421 GTSGQHYSI
+421 AANNTNWVLS
-430 TNAGAAGAGNGGYV
+430 NAGAAGAGNGGYV

-461 IDKKAPTC
+461 IDKKAPSC
-469 TVSGG
+469 SVSGG

-480 GTRTITGTCSDTGG
+480 GTRTITGTCSDDG

-506 AASNTNWVLSNAG
+506 AANNTNWVLSNAG

-524 NGGYVYDNV
+524 NGGYVYDNA

-574 NDSGGSGCKGNA
+574 SDDGSGCKGNA

-659 TKNYYCS
+659 TKKYYCS
-666 ESSVEN
+666 GSAVLN
-672 FQLYGDTAGKY
+672 YQLYGDTAGKY
-683 NTGYTLQYQYTCT
+683 NTGYTLQYQFTCT
-696 GTNCYSKD
+696 GTNCYSQD
-704 GSNPK
+704 GSNPE

-721 YGLSQFSSFAGRAG
+721 YGLSQFSSYAGRAG

-740 SEAVLYLR
+740 SESVLYLR

-753 GNISGTLTFK
+753 GNISGTFAFK

>member
-1 MKYKNKGFTLIEL
+1 MNQKNKGFTLIEL

-30 TLTKMLKDDN
+30 TLTKMLKNDS

-79 IKMLKDVGYIEQH
+79 IKMLKEVGYIEQH

-108 LLEVGSN
+108 LLEVGDN

-120 KFNDGTETS
+120 KFNDGTETT
-129 VPSATVP
+129 PPAATVP

-180 TNSVNTDVWFSKNGM
+180 TNSVNTDVWFSENGM

-201 DTYNE
+201 DTYDE

-216 VTRIDKEPP
+216 ITRIDKEPP
-225 KCTVSGGSTSWTNG
+225 KCTVSGGSTSWTSG

-254 CKGNIS
+254 CKENIS
-260 HTYNGT
+260 YKYNGT

-278 AGVGNGGYVYD
+278 AGAGNGGYVYD
-289 NAGNKTACAANQTV
+289 NAGNKTLCAANQTV
-303 KIDKKAPGCTT
+303 KIDKKAPSCTT

-390 STSWTSGSRTVTG
+390 STSWTSGSRTITG
-403 TCSDAG
+403 TCSDEG
-409 SGCKGNISYTYN
+409 SGCKENISYTYN
-421 GTSGQHYSI
+421 AANNTNWVLS
-430 TNAGAAGAGNGGYV
+430 NAGAAGAGNGGYV

-461 IDKKAPTC
+461 IDKKAPSC
-469 TVSGG
+469 SVSGG

-480 GTRTITGTCSDTGG
+480 GTRTITGTCSDDG

-506 AASNTNWVLSNAG
+506 AANNTNWVLSNAG

-524 NGGYVYDNV
+524 NGGYVYDNA

-574 NDSGGSGCKGNA
+574 SDDGSGCKGNA

-659 TKNYYCS
+659 TKKYYCS
-666 ESSVEN
+666 GSAVLN
-672 FQLYGDTAGKY
+672 YQLYGDTAGKY
-683 NTGYTLQYQYTCT
+683 NTGYTLQYQFTCT
-696 GTNCYSKD
+696 GTNCYSQD
-704 GSNPK
+704 GSNPE

-721 YGLSQFSSFAGRAG
+721 YGLSQFSSYAGRAG

-740 SEAVLYLR
+740 SESVLYLR

-753 GNISGTLTFK
+753 GNISGTFAFK